1 MNKLTSTSNSCVL
14 TADIELENQELCGE
28 LEPNNVLEVFI
39 ENGARGKSAY
49 EVWIDEGNTGTQQ
62 DFLDS
67 LIYSETFIHNQI
79 YSQNEWE
86 VGHNLNKFPSV
97 TIVDSGNNIVIGNVE
112 YIDKNNLIIR
122 FSSEFSGKAYLN

>member
-14 TADIELENQELCGE
+14 TADI
-28 LEPNNVLEVFI
+28 EPNNVLEVFI

-79 YSQNEWE
+79 FSQNEWE

-112 YIDKNNLIIR
+112 YIDKNNVIIR

>member
-1 MNKLTSTSNSCVL
+1 MSKPTSTSNNCVL
-14 TADIELENQELCGE
+14 TAEIELENQELCGE

-62 DFLDS
+62 DFLNS
-67 LIYSETFIHNQI
+67 LRPEAFIHEQI
-79 YSQNEWE
+79 FSQNEWE

-112 YIDKNNLIIR
+112 YIDKNNVIIR